1 MNQSPF
7 LRVMKTFFYGSS
19 AHDRQP
25 VVVVLEMCVV
35 SGDVVMY
42 IDQMGK
48 EGGWGIINVVGCKCF

>member
-25 VVVVLEMCVV
+25 DVVVLEMCVV

-48 EGGWGIINVVGCKCF
+48 EGGWGIMAR

>member
-1 MNQSPF
+1 MGA
-7 LRVMKTFFYGSS
+7 FFYGSS

-25 VVVVLEMCVV
+25 VVVLEMCVV

-48 EGGWGIINVVGCKCF
+48 DGGWGTMAR